1 MHRTK
6 VSVMTT
12 REYMAQGVAPPSR
25 VPHLFY
31 DAASDLSSIKKK
43 LLGDDRDP
51 LAVDPHGQE
60 LSSRLEDRLLN
71 PFPGIRLY

>member
-12 REYMAQGVAPPSR
+12 REYMAQGVAPPFG
-25 VPHLFY
+25 VPPLFY
-31 DAASDLSSIKKK
+31 DASSGLSSVKKK

-51 LAVDPHGQE
+51 LAVDLHGEE
-60 LSSRLEDRLLN
+60 LPS
-71 PFPGIRLY
+71 

>member
-31 DAASDLSSIKKK
+31 DASSDLSSIKKK

-51 LAVDPHGQE
+51 LAVDLHGEE
-60 LSSRLEDRLLN
+60 LPS
-71 PFPGIRLY
+71 